1 MLTCHQHLR
10 IAIARFQSL
19 SDRFIVS
26 SMSSIA
32 PSVTAKSGRNWTRE
46 TRRSAPARL
55 ATNALLSPI
64 SSALPVVEAPRQ
76 RHEVLTQVHRR
87 NAELSDAQLASG
99 RVRRKRSKLSS
110 IDGGSQSVT
119 PLLSTASKL
128 SRVGTSDWDLEEDDI
143 DSDSSYNSFNL
154 SLQKKALFEPPTDT
168 GPTVLSEEKLKQTS
182 STIPKSA
189 ELNRTVVY
197 RVYRSHYEGE
207 LFQDGNLSAQLYT
220 GTNRRLLQRELSN
233 PLFRWVHI
241 ENRNM
246 NFNSF
251 QSIALQCPW
260 LSDNERDNLGSILRV
275 ARQKSDRSLRLPE
288 GKKGNYVEPEYFEET
303 IKQTVFH
310 GFRSRKQHTE
320 FVRWMCVPYFVV
332 GEEQPKKLVRRTTG
346 FKPSELLHYEDSAQF
361 MDSGYTLQGRYY
373 QVAQLW
379 VIMLGD
385 GMRPLNFLQLLN
397 RVSNLTV

>member
-1 MLTCHQHLR
+1 
-10 IAIARFQSL
+10 
-19 SDRFIVS
+19 
-26 SMSSIA
+26 MSSIA

-55 ATNALLSPI
+55 ATNALLSPA
-64 SSALPVVEAPRQ
+64 SSALPVVEATRQ

-87 NAELSDAQLASG
+87 NAELSDAQLASDANKR

-110 IDGGSQSVT
+110 IDGGSQAAT
-119 PLLSTASKL
+119 PLLSSTSKL
-128 SRVGTSDWDLEEDDI
+128 SRLGTNDWDLDEEDM

-154 SLQKKALFEPPTDT
+154 SLQKKALFEPLTNVELA
-168 GPTVLSEEKLKQTS
+168 VLSEEKLKQTS
-182 STIPKSA
+182 SAMPKSA
-189 ELNRTVVY
+189 ELDRTVVY
-197 RVYRSHYEGE
+197 RVYKSHYEGE
-207 LFQDGNLSAQLYT
+207 YFQDGNLSAQLQT

-260 LSDNERDNLGSILRV
+260 LSENERDSLESILRV

-303 IKQTVFH
+303 IKQTIFH

-332 GEEQPKKLVRRTTG
+332 GEEDAKKSVRQRTTMRA
-346 FKPSELLHYEDSAQF
+346 SELPDFEDASHF
-361 MDSGYTLQGRYY
+361 MDSGYTLQGKYF

-379 VIMLGD
+379 VVMLGD
-385 GMRPLNFLQLLN
+385 GTLSPF
-397 RVSNLTV
+397 

>member
-1 MLTCHQHLR
+1 
-10 IAIARFQSL
+10 
-19 SDRFIVS
+19 
-26 SMSSIA
+26 MSSIA
-32 PSVTAKSGRNWTRE
+32 PSFTAKSGRNWTRE

-55 ATNALLSPI
+55 ATNALLSPA
-64 SSALPVVEAPRQ
+64 SGALPVVEAPRQ
-76 RHEVLTQVHRR
+76 RHEVLTQIHRR
-87 NAELSDAQLASG
+87 NAELSDAQLASDANRR
-99 RVRRKRSKLSS
+99 RVRRKRSKLPS
-110 IDGGSQSVT
+110 IDGGSQSAT

-128 SRVGTSDWDLEEDDI
+128 SRVGTNDWDLDEDDI

-154 SLQKKALFEPPTDT
+154 SLQKKALFEPSTDT

-182 STIPKSA
+182 PATPKSA
-189 ELNRTVVY
+189 ELDRTVVY

-260 LSDNERDNLGSILRV
+260 LSDNERDSLESILRV

-332 GEEQPKKLVRRTTG
+332 GEEEPKKLVRRTTS
-346 FKPSELLHYEDSAQF
+346 FKPSELPDFEDSAQF
-361 MDSGYTLQGRYY
+361 MDSGYTLQGKYY

-379 VIMLGD
+379 MVMLGD
-385 GMRPLNFLQLLN
+385 GTSYLQLKM
-397 RVSNLTV
+397 VPIT

>member
-1 MLTCHQHLR
+1 
-10 IAIARFQSL
+10 
-19 SDRFIVS
+19 
-26 SMSSIA
+26 MSSIA

-55 ATNALLSPI
+55 ARNALLSPA
-64 SSALPVVEAPRQ
+64 SGGLPVVDAPRQ

-87 NAELSDAQLASG
+87 NAELLGAQLTSDTNRR
-99 RVRRKRSKLSS
+99 RVRRKRSKLSLV
-110 IDGGSQSVT
+110 DGESQSAT

-128 SRVGTSDWDLEEDDI
+128 SRMGTSDWDQNEDDT

-154 SLQKKALFEPPTDT
+154 SLQKKALFEPPTEA
-168 GPTVLSEEKLKQTS
+168 GPTLLSEETLKQTS
-182 STIPKSA
+182 SAIPKSM
-189 ELNRTVVY
+189 ELDRTVVY

-207 LFQDGNLSAQLYT
+207 YFQDGNLSAQLYT

-260 LSDNERDNLGSILRV
+260 LSENERDSLEGILRV

-310 GFRSRKQHTE
+310 GFRSRKQHTGS
-320 FVRWMCVPYFVV
+320 VRWMCVPYFVV
-332 GEEQPKKLVRRTTG
+332 GEKEPKKLVRRATS
-346 FKPSELLHYEDSAQF
+346 FKPHELPDFENLGQF
-361 MDSGYTLQGRYY
+361 TDSGYTLQGKYY

-379 VIMLGD
+379 VVMLGD
-385 GMRPLNFLQLLN
+385 GMY
-397 RVSNLTV
+397 LTLCSRKWDP